1 MSTYDV
7 RPRWKEELVITSPE
21 GSLVIEM
28 TMGIPSVY
36 FPTEAEWEK
45 QAPPWAISRRA
56 EMLAA
61 VTTWCSREQVPLLF
75 GGWIGTAD
83 SSTAP

>member
-1 MSTYDV
+1 MSAYDV

-36 FPTEAEWEK
+36 FPSEVEWEK
-45 QAPPWAISRRA
+45 QAPLWAISRRG
-56 EMLAA
+56 EILAA
-61 VTTWCSREQVPLLF
+61 VMTWCSREQVPLVF
-75 GGWIGTAD
+75 GGWIGAAGG
-83 SSTAP
+83 TAP